1 MGSKR
6 PSIYSLI
13 HFYKREK
20 ALRMPSDIKSENN
33 TETKVLI
40 TPTDSLEN
48 ASDQDIK
55 ILKLKHPKTGEG
67 AFFLYNKSAKKLFEM
82 LSFEEEHRSWFIG
95 SKVVPDGRIFLVTP
109 VNPVFLVLPYLIMA
123 ERLVPLDQ
131 MLQDDQYPESE
142 DILLESVTEDR
153 LQLVSDSKGSKDLN
167 VWKYNK
173 EKTLD
178 WLEKKV
184 RALGDMFEKMS
195 VDTTGGAS
203 SSIFKAAS
211 TDEHEYLRYGLGV
224 VLEYLDPELGA
235 ELETKMNLPKVET
248 KTPGKRLSS
257 VDVAEEEN
265 KPRKKAKVDGPIEDY
280 SKQAKKVV
288 VKDEP
293 SAKDKALAQSAKGTK
308 SIMSF
313 FGKKK

>member
-1 MGSKR
+1 
-6 PSIYSLI
+6 
-13 HFYKREK
+13 
-20 ALRMPSDIKSENN
+20 MPSDIKSENN
-33 TETKVLI
+33 TDTKVLI
-40 TPTDSLEN
+40 TPTNSLEN

-67 AFFLYNKSAKKLFEM
+67 AFFLYNKSMKKLFEM
-82 LSFEEEHRSWFIG
+82 LSFEEDHRSWFIG
-95 SKVVPDGRIFLVTP
+95 SKVVSDGRIFLVTP
-109 VNPVFLVLPYLIMA
+109 VNPVFLVLPYLTKA

-131 MLQDDQYPESE
+131 MLQDDEFPDSE
-142 DILLESVTEDR
+142 DILLDSVSEDK

-178 WLEKKV
+178 WLEMKV
-184 RALGDMFEKMS
+184 RALGDTFEKMS
-195 VDTTGGAS
+195 VDTSGGAS

-224 VLEYLDPELGA
+224 VLEYLDSELGA
-235 ELETKMNLPKVET
+235 ELEAKMDLPKVEP
-248 KTPGKRLSS
+248 KTSGKRLSS
-257 VDVAEEEN
+257 LDVEEEEN
-265 KPRKKAKVDGPIEDY
+265 KPRKKAKVEGPIEDY
-280 SKQAKKVV
+280 SKEAKKVV

-293 SAKDKALAQSAKGTK
+293 SAKEKALAQSAKGTK

>member
-1 MGSKR
+1 
-6 PSIYSLI
+6 
-13 HFYKREK
+13 
-20 ALRMPSDIKSENN
+20 MPSDIKSESN
-33 TETKVLI
+33 TDTKVLI
-40 TPTDSLEN
+40 TPTNSLEN
-48 ASDQDIK
+48 ATNQDIK
-55 ILKLKHPKTGEG
+55 ILKLKHPKTGDG
-67 AFFLYNKSAKKLFEM
+67 AFFLYNKSTKRLFEM

-95 SKVVPDGRIFLVTP
+95 SKVVSDGRIMLVTP
-109 VNPVFLVLPYLIMA
+109 VNPLFLLLPYIIKA

-131 MLQDDQYPESE
+131 MLQDEQYPESE
-142 DILLESVTEDR
+142 DILLESVNEDK

-167 VWKYNK
+167 VWKFNK

-211 TDEHEYLRYGLGV
+211 TDEHGYLRYGLGV

-235 ELETKMNLPKVET
+235 DLETKLDLPKVDP
-248 KTPGKRLSS
+248 KTNGKRLSS
-257 VDVAEEEN
+257 VDVDEEEN
-265 KPRKKAKVDGPIEDY
+265 KPRKKAKVEGGPIEDY
-280 SKQAKKVV
+280 SKGAKKIV

-293 SAKDKALAQSAKGTK
+293 SAKEKALAQSAKGSK